1 MHNKCCNLDYFVL
14 FSRFDLTSRLS
25 FLMNIEVSSGGKI
38 SFRDNRV
45 PDTFIAFDN
54 FELPVVYRQVHQLNI
69 IKCHKMPS
77 GCSYRSAVSI
87 LFSFLFL

>member
-14 FSRFDLTSRLS
+14 FSRFDLTSRLA
-25 FLMNIEVSSGGKI
+25 FLMNIEASSGGKI

-54 FELPVVYRQVHQLNI
+54 F
-69 IKCHKMPS
+69 
-77 GCSYRSAVSI
+77 
-87 LFSFLFL
+87 